1 MRGAD
6 IMFSLPALVFA
17 LLVAA
22 LFGGS
27 ALNLALVL
35 GLTRWPVIA
44 RLVRAETLS
53 LRETDFVR
61 AAVARGTPPFALA
74 LLHLLPHVRTA
85 ALSATGIVFGGAPR

>member
-6 IMFSLPALVFA
+6 IVFSLPALVFA

-44 RLVRAETLS
+44 RLVRAQTLS

-61 AAVARGTPPFALA
+61 AAVAAHR
-74 LLHLLPHVRTA
+74 
-85 ALSATGIVFGGAPR
+85 LSRWR